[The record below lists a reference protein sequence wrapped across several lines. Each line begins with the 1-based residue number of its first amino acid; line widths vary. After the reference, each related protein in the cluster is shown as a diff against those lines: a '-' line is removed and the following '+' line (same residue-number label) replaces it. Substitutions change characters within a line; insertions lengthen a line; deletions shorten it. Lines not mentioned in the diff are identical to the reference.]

1 MSFHSKQSTFSTTGS
16 TNISLMMVLL
26 SLGLSLLSAPQAAA
40 ANAEKA
46 YVPPLAAMPMNHI
59 VQNELVPQIDYLF
72 QKLRKEK
79 TTLALDGEPAF
90 NGKDKFLPGKIAAG
104 LGHLLLN
111 MPANDPKRA
120 QYLSDYRDIA
130 DMTIDMDNH
139 TWGIYYYILTL
150 YQLKKAG
157 MLEQAVTPQTLALL
171 KKKLDWKTFV
181 TTPDFKLI
189 NLPTN
194 YYGVAFS
201 IARLRMLM
209 GWEDEAD
216 SKILLDKMLRHYET
230 YSGTFGFSDET
241 DGEGRF
247 DRYSILLI
255 AEICQRFMETGLTVT
270 PELKGLLRKAT
281 DVALNMANTSGDGFS
296 YGRSLG
302 PYGETAALEILAVSA
317 ELNVLT
323 AEEKQYAYAYAT
335 TIVAKYADFW
345 YDPAIHSVDMWGKGR
360 RTDAYRGKHRILGEN
375 FSLLHQLIYTNE
387 IWNKI
392 GFADQAPKKDFQ
404 AWLDKTRAPFTMTW
418 FAKGE
423 YDRALATFRDK
434 NHVFNLLMVNGG
446 SSQHD
451 NSPYYPLPFSPN
463 MIAGV
468 ADSGAGH
475 PQLLPKFTMADGSEL
490 LGTAYIKNIRVKK
503 DGATQRIDYQQD
515 ALTRL
520 GAKGPIKDTRI
531 QLETSYA
538 LASGVITRTDKYTA
552 KQPQAIDKVSLEFG
566 SFSSDASIVG
576 NKVKF
581 AKGTVDAFEVS
592 GLTSCTVEKTNGN
605 PDFQAPTGP
614 MQTHVQCIATKLTL
628 KDPLIIKWTL
638 RYH

>member
-503 DGATQRIDYQQD
+503 DGATQRIDDQQD